1 MISTSVIRAKLGAAE
16 LATNNNTSLN
26 SVSLSASS
34 SVYLFAAAYSRE
46 AKMAAPTVGS
56 SLQGLKEQK
65 SKLQSELREVITALS
80 SMLR

>member
-1 MISTSVIRAKLGAAE
+1 M
-16 LATNNNTSLN
+16 AT
-26 SVSLSASS
+26 
-34 SVYLFAAAYSRE
+34 
-46 AKMAAPTVGS
+46 PTVGSS